1 MTSAKFMTL
10 TLSLTLIYDPNP
22 NPNPIP
28 CEILDVEILDACA
41 DSPIVINFASGE
53 FRATPGGGGGGAFHQ
68 AFCQCFSLTNLLSA
82 NQMQG
87 FQ

>member
-1 MTSAKFMTL
+1 MKIDAVIHTKPKLFSHTALLWQKEASDIPAK
-10 TLSLTLIYDPNP
+10 S
-22 NPNPIP
+22 
-28 CEILDVEILDACA
+28 EIW
-41 DSPIVINFASGE
+41 
-53 FRATPGGGGGGAFHQ
+53 GAFHQ

>member
-1 MTSAKFMTL
+1 MRAHANSRARNPK
-10 TLSLTLIYDPNP
+10 SLTAGVKGPNKEP
-22 NPNPIP
+22 
-28 CEILDVEILDACA
+28 
-41 DSPIVINFASGE
+41 
-53 FRATPGGGGGGAFHQ
+53 GGAFHQ

>member
-1 MTSAKFMTL
+1 MELAQGTEIFHAAVSMQDPGFSLGGGGAKKYVRAHTLRARSANSF
-10 TLSLTLIYDPNP
+10 YGRGP
-22 NPNPIP
+22 
-28 CEILDVEILDACA
+28 
-41 DSPIVINFASGE
+41 
-53 FRATPGGGGGGAFHQ
+53 GGGGAFHQ